1 MKLSEKILYCRKKA
15 GWSQEALADKLG
27 VSRQAVSKWE
37 TGEAEPELSKL
48 KLLAAVFQ
56 VSTDWLLSQDAP
68 PVEPEQETS
77 ASQSAQP
84 VSSDWMDKLPGF
96 LSRMVRRFGWL
107 YGIYLALGGAGIGF
121 IGFLARTM
129 SRKMFQSFNSLISDP
144 QLSFSYPGM
153 DKLVLKD
160 INMDV
165 AEGEF
170 VSILGQSG
178 CGKSTLLRLLAGLE
192 KQTSGEILID
202 GKPFSGPSLSRGVVF
217 QDYGLFPWMTAGEN
231 IMLALRQRFPE
242 RDKKELREVAVN
254 MLQSV
259 GLDKGV
265 YNKLPKELSGGM
277 KQRCAIARAFGID
290 PPILLM
296 DEPFGALDAVTRA
309 RLQDMVLE
317 LWRKQEPK
325 KTVFFVTHDVDE
337 AILLSTKI
345 FVLGQSPS
353 NVIFSCDIPSDGRP
367 TRETQFDDPKFLNL
381 RNTLI
386 RYINQDVASRIS

>member
-1 MKLSEKILYCRKKA
+1 MR
-15 GWSQEALADKLG
+15 
-27 VSRQAVSKWE
+27 E
-37 TGEAEPELSKL
+37 TVIK
-48 KLLAAVFQ
+48 
-56 VSTDWLLSQDAP
+56 D
-68 PVEPEQETS
+68 
-77 ASQSAQP
+77 
-84 VSSDWMDKLPGF
+84 
-96 LSRMVRRFGWL
+96 
-107 YGIYLALGGAGIGF
+107 
-121 IGFLARTM
+121 
-129 SRKMFQSFNSLISDP
+129 
-144 QLSFSYPGM
+144 LSFSYPGT

-296 DEPFGALDAVTRA
+296 DEPFGAMDAVTRA

-353 NVIFSCDIPSDGRP
+353 NVIFNCDIPSDGRP
-367 TRETQFDDPKFLNL
+367 TRETQFEDPKFLNL

>member
-1 MKLSEKILYCRKKA
+1 MR
-15 GWSQEALADKLG
+15 
-27 VSRQAVSKWE
+27 E
-37 TGEAEPELSKL
+37 TVIK
-48 KLLAAVFQ
+48 
-56 VSTDWLLSQDAP
+56 D
-68 PVEPEQETS
+68 
-77 ASQSAQP
+77 
-84 VSSDWMDKLPGF
+84 
-96 LSRMVRRFGWL
+96 
-107 YGIYLALGGAGIGF
+107 
-121 IGFLARTM
+121 
-129 SRKMFQSFNSLISDP
+129 
-144 QLSFSYPGM
+144 LSFSYPGT

-165 AEGEF
+165 DEGEF

-353 NVIFSCDIPSDGRP
+353 NVIFNCDIPSDGRP
-367 TRETQFDDPKFLNL
+367 TRETQFEDPKFLNL